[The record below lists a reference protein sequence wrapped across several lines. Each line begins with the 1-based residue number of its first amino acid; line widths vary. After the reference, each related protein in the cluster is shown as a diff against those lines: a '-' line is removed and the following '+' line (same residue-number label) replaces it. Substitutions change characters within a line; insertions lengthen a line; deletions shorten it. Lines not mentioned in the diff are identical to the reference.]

1 MRELCEPV
9 GSRRLAVA
17 TYEQGEDYFMK
28 RITTIVSIVCLI
40 TLSLPVSLMAQITGG
55 SIQGVVRNHL
65 HEPVAG
71 AKVTAVHTG
80 TNQSRSTVTDEEGN
94 YRLPALAIGPYEV
107 TIEAATY
114 QNMVQRFT
122 LRVNEDARVDGELQV
137 AGSNEQVTVVSS
149 SAPITETSSSVL
161 GIVVE
166 NKQINELPLNG
177 RHFLHLGTLV
187 ANVNSTP
194 SLKSGAEGGARN
206 GPFAVGG
213 ARDRSLTFLVDGVD
227 STESLSGSLSARI
240 SIDAIQEFKMVT
252 NLGSAEYGYHS
263 GGTINILTK
272 SGANDFHFSMFEF
285 LRDKTFNSENH
296 FETLAGKPASPF
308 RNNQFG
314 GTVNGHLM
322 KDRTFFMSNYEG
334 QRLRAGTPQF
344 SNVPTEAERQGIFRN
359 PFTGQSV
366 QLPVDPVSKAIL
378 NRYLPLPNAQSEF
391 GNYISTPELTS
402 RTDFGILKIDHLLSG
417 DDVINGRYYVSD
429 GNTFNPVNPEAVG
442 LLGKSP
448 TISGFGLT
456 ERTRTQNLAIAYTHN
471 FSVQTI
477 NDLRFGYNRYYL
489 DQLPEDQ
496 QPTSELGFSGVEGVN
511 GLYLFNVTGITAFG
525 AAPYPIYNRVRNFHI
540 SDSLATTF
548 GRHALKV
555 GGEVRMIK
563 QSQQYWTRGQAS
575 LFFAGFASGIS
586 PLADFVMGVPTFVL
600 ALNRSITSPMQQSVS
615 GFFVQDDYQVNRRLV
630 LNLGL
635 RYELATVLNSPE
647 HKLTNYSFARGLFTP
662 GVDTDTGLY
671 KGDHNNFAPRVGFA
685 WSVTEDGRT
694 VVRGGY
700 GIYYDNIV
708 HSIAARLNTQNEADG
723 PLFSASLAQPGP
735 GRLGGM
741 LNPATLLPLG
751 GPSQAYDEN
760 LRTPYAQHFNLTLQ
774 RELTR
779 TMVLSLGYV
788 GTKGTKVTEVRNINQ
803 AVYLPGTDAN
813 GLPLSTPFN
822 IESRRPSQLYQMT
835 PYPVGAIEQFG
846 AGASSIYHAFQATFN
861 KRMGRGLSVLG
872 AYTWSKSIDNATDPF
887 GFTGDS
893 GAPSNSYDLRQE
905 RGRSVFDIPHQFTM
919 GFNYELPFI
928 GSQWVQGWQINGIA
942 TLKSGQPF
950 TPLLGLDTSLTGTF
964 ANRPNYVPEAF
975 IVKDGQVS
983 LNRSLPLDPATG
995 LPAAI
1000 VPQNGQ
1006 FGNLGRN
1013 TFNGPGYKNFDLS
1026 VLKEIRAGERVRIQ
1040 ARLEMFNLFN
1050 TTNLALPE
1058 RRVLDP
1064 FFGRS
1069 TRTPDVAG
1077 GVPGIGGGGP
1087 RAFQVAFRLVY

>member
-1 MRELCEPV
+1 VHASQQSGDWQSP
-9 GSRRLAVA
+9 S
-17 TYEQGEDYFMK
+17 TNKGEENCMK
-28 RITTIVSIVCLI
+28 RILSLFSMVCLI
-40 TLSLPVSLMAQITGG
+40 ALSFPVSLMAQITGG
-55 SIQGVVRNHL
+55 SIQGVVRNNL
-65 HEPVAG
+65 HEPLAG
-71 AKVTAVHTG
+71 AKVTAVHLG

-94 YRLPALAIGPYEV
+94 YRLPSLAIGQYEV
-107 TIEAATY
+107 TIESATY
-114 QNMVQRFT
+114 QNMVQRVT

-194 SLKSGAEGGARN
+194 SLRSGAEGGARN

-240 SIDAIQEFKMVT
+240 SIDSIQEFKMVT

-272 SGANDFHFSMFEF
+272 SGTNDFHFSMFEF
-285 LRDKTFNSENH
+285 LRDKKFNSENH
-296 FETLAGKPASPF
+296 FEKLAGRPASPF

-314 GTVNGHLM
+314 GTVNGRLI
-322 KDRTFFMSNYEG
+322 KDRTFFMANYEG

-344 SNVPTEAERQGIFRN
+344 SNVPTAAERQGIFRN
-359 PFTGQSV
+359 PFTGQNV
-366 QLPVDPVSKAIL
+366 QLPVDPVSAAIM
-378 NRYLPLPNAQSEF
+378 NRYFPLPNAQSEF
-391 GNYISTPELTS
+391 GNYISTLELTS
-402 RTDFGILKIDHLLSG
+402 RTDFGIFKVDHLLSG

-442 LLGKSP
+442 AFAGKTP
-448 TISGFGLT
+448 TIAGFGLT

-489 DQLPEDQ
+489 DQLPENQDA
-496 QPTSELGFSGVEGVN
+496 TSELGFTGVEGDK
-511 GLYLFNVTGITAFG
+511 GLYLFNVSGITQFG
-525 AAPYPIYNRVRNFHI
+525 AVPYPIYNRVGNYHV

-548 GRHALKV
+548 GRHALKF
-555 GGEVRMIK
+555 GGEVRFIK
-563 QSQQYWTRGQAS
+563 QSQEYWSRGQAS
-575 LFFAGFASGIS
+575 LYFAGFASGIS
-586 PLADFVMGVPTFVL
+586 PLADFVLGVPAFIL
-600 ALNRSITSPMQQSVS
+600 SAQRPITSPMRQTVA

-630 LNLGL
+630 LNLGM
-635 RYELATVLNSPE
+635 RYEMATVLRSPE
-647 HKLTNYSFARGLFTP
+647 HKLTNFSFARGLFTP
-662 GVDTDTGLY
+662 GVNSDTELY

-694 VVRGGY
+694 VLRGGY

-708 HSIAARLNTQNEADG
+708 HATASRLNTQNEADG
-723 PLFSASLAQPGP
+723 PLFAASLAPAGP
-735 GRLGGM
+735 GKLGGM

-760 LRTPYAQHFNLTLQ
+760 LRTPYTQHYNLTLQ
-774 RELTR
+774 RELSK

-788 GTKGTKVTEVRNINQ
+788 GTKGTKVVDVRNINQ

-813 GLPLSTPFN
+813 GQPLSTPFN
-822 IESRRPSQLYQMT
+822 VESRRPSQLYHLT
-835 PYPVGAIEQFG
+835 PFPTGGIDQLG
-846 AGASSIYHAFQATFN
+846 TGASSIYHAFQSTFT
-861 KRMGRGLSVLG
+861 KRMGRGLSILG
-872 AYTWSKSIDNATDPF
+872 AYTWSKSIDNASDPF

-893 GAPSNSYDLRQE
+893 GAPANSYDLRQE
-905 RGRSVFDIPHQFTM
+905 RGRSVFDIAHQFTM
-919 GFNYELPFI
+919 GYTYELPFI
-928 GSQWVQGWQINGIA
+928 GNQWVQGWQINGVA
-942 TLKSGQPF
+942 TFKSGQPF
-950 TPLLGLDTSLTGTF
+950 TPLLGIDTSLTGTF
-964 ANRPNYVPEAF
+964 VNRPNYAPDAF
-975 IVKDGQVS
+975 IVKDGQVT
-983 LNRSLPLDPATG
+983 LNRNLPLDPATG

-1000 VPQNGQ
+1000 IPQNGT

-1013 TFNGPGYKNFDLS
+1013 TFTGPGYKNFDLS
-1026 VLKEIRAGERVRIQ
+1026 VLKEIRAGEKLRIQ
-1040 ARLEMFNLFN
+1040 TRLEMFNIFN

-1087 RAFQVAFRLVY
+1087 RAFQLAFRLVY